1 MRNAPFSPR
10 KSSSPVQIGT
20 TTKMKQK
27 KKSYDI
33 PGYIRGDMVL
43 LQSVFAAHSL
53 RDKLSFDSFVKSR
66 YLRFWPGRKAEVE
79 SIWMEIT
86 ESDST
91 HPLNNINNNQEKT
104 EMTAN
109 SIQIHQ
115 LPELLTRLDEISYQ
129 MEKEMEDER
138 VEWEVKSI
146 IDGHA
151 LPHSLITSSLLT
163 PKQEVVH

>member
-1 MRNAPFSPR
+1 
-10 KSSSPVQIGT
+10 
-20 TTKMKQK
+20 MKQK